1 MQRLILNREFVDVLV
16 FRSVVVNG
24 PARRAQHQIAG
35 LPFVPL
41 SFDRTVSAAVEI
53 IIHGGRNV
61 TMWTVDNVLRTD
73 RDGRKE
79 RVRRSVSAASGRVI
93 HQIETPAD
101 VALAQ
106 IPKLV

>member
-1 MQRLILNREFVDVLV
+1 MHRLVLNGQLVNVLV

-24 PARRAQHQIAG
+24 PAGRTQHQIAG

-53 IIHGGRNV
+53 IIHWSRNV
-61 TMWTVDNVLRTD
+61 TMWTVDDVLRTD

-79 RVRRSVSAASGRVI
+79 RVRRSVGAASGRVI
-93 HQIETPAD
+93 HQIEPPAD

-106 IPKLV
+106 IPKLI